1 MRLISFK
8 LCPFVQRSVIT
19 LIEKGVDYDI
29 TYIDLADPPQ
39 WFLDLS
45 PFGKVPVLQ
54 VDDEIL
60 FESAVINEY
69 LDEIHPP
76 SLHPADPLRKALN
89 RAWIEFGSALIM
101 DQYHM
106 MVADD
111 QAAFETAR
119 DEVRSKLEQLEE
131 RLAEAPF
138 FNGAHF
144 SLVDAAFAPVF
155 LRFDILEGWHAQA
168 LFDGLPRVTR
178 WSESLLA
185 RPATRG
191 SVVDDFDDLLRAYIR
206 EHGEYGAKLFG

>member
-29 TYIDLADPPQ
+29 TYIDLAEPPQ

-45 PFGKVPVLQ
+45 PFGKVPVLE
-54 VDDEIL
+54 VGDEVL

-101 DQYHM
+101 EQYQM
-106 MVADD
+106 MVADTRE
-111 QAAFETAR
+111 AFEQHHG
-119 DEVRSKLEQLEE
+119 EVLSKLRQLEA
-131 RLAEAPF
+131 RLGPGPF
-138 FNGAHF
+138 FNGADF
-144 SLVDAAFAPVF
+144 SLVDAAYAPVF
-155 LRFDILEGWHAQA
+155 LRFDILNGWHALD
-168 LFDGLPRVTR
+168 LFGDVPRVAA
-178 WSESLLA
+178 WSTALLA

-191 SVVDDFDDLLRAYIR
+191 SVVDDFDELLRAYIR
-206 EHGEYGAKLFG
+206 EHGDYGAQLFG

>member
-29 TYIDLADPPQ
+29 DYIDLAEPPE
-39 WFLDLS
+39 WFLEIS

-54 VDDEIL
+54 VGDEIL

-69 LDEIHPP
+69 LDEINPP
-76 SLHPADPLRKALN
+76 SLHPVDPLRKALN

-101 DQYHM
+101 EQYQM

-111 QAAFETAR
+111 REAYETHRA
-119 DEVRSKLEQLEE
+119 EVGSKLAQLEA
-131 RLAEAPF
+131 RLDQGPF
-138 FNGAHF
+138 FNGEDF
-144 SLVDAAFAPVF
+144 SLVDAAYAPVF
-155 LRFDILEGWHAQA
+155 LRFDILNHWHALD
-168 LFDGLPRVTR
+168 LFEDVPRVAA
-178 WSESLLA
+178 WSQALLA

-191 SVVDDFDDLLRAYIR
+191 SVVDDFDELLRAYIR
-206 EHGEYGAKLFG
+206 EHGEYGAQVFG